1 MRVGIE
7 FSAPGRNRGCTSI
20 ELGARAEMLGFDV
33 CLVNAAPTN
42 GHPWD
47 LVRELASATTRLT
60 IGIVVDAFCDAA
72 TLEEA
77 AACADSAA
85 SGRVVVVTAAV
96 AATSRFSRVADV
108 PVWIDG
114 GGAGA
119 LAAAAT
125 RDGWVACVHRVE
137 DYALMA
143 ARFDRMTT
151 RRPTGAAASPPARV
165 ARFDVPRVLTT
176 DELETLA
183 WCGATT
189 VVARLPLALT
199 GLGQLHS
206 IAEELVP
213 YAHSLDFAPLGSAP
227 SAPSPSPLSS
237 WRAER
242 SVTQTQIA

>member
-1 MRVGIE
+1 MTPGDKGAAMRVGIE
-7 FSAPGRNRGCTSI
+7 FLAPRSDRTCTSV
-20 ELGARAEMLGFDV
+20 ELGVSAEVLGFDV
-33 CLVNAAPTN
+33 CLVNAAPAN
-42 GHPWD
+42 HQRWD
-47 LVRELASATTRLT
+47 LVRELAAATSRVT
-60 IGIVVDAFCDAA
+60 IGIVVDAFSDAT
-72 TLEEA
+72 TLEQA
-77 AACADSAA
+77 AACAETAA
-85 SGRVVVVTAAV
+85 PGRVVLVTAA
-96 AATSRFSRVADV
+96 AASRFCRVGDV

-114 GGAGA
+114 GGAAA
-119 LAAAAT
+119 LSAAAS

-143 ARFDRMTT
+143 GRFDRMTA
-151 RRPTGAAASPPARV
+151 RRAVARV

-199 GLGQLHS
+199 GLGQLHR
-206 IAEELVP
+206 IAEDLVP

-227 SAPSPSPLSS
+227 SAPSSSPASS